1 MGAEVVIRSFPAK
14 LREMLEPLKISH
26 LEEVRLRA
34 DQPLMVVWN
43 GKDYFVTDQGQLS
56 TDQSQ
61 SWKVPESLLREAVE
75 AFSSHSLYAYEEELR
90 QGFFTIQGG
99 HRIGVAG
106 EGVLEHGAVKTMKY
120 LSFLNV
126 RIAHEIR
133 GCADGILPY
142 IYEADRCE
150 INREIFHT
158 LLISPPRCGKTTLL
172 RDLIRQ
178 ISNGNA
184 FHPGMTVGVVD
195 ERSEIGACYHGIPQN
210 DLGIRSDVL
219 DDCPKHL
226 GMMML
231 IRSMAPEVIAVDE
244 IGGENDLE
252 ALRYVMN
259 CGCRILATVH
269 GNSMEDIREK
279 PGLSSFLQ
287 EKRFERYVVLG
298 NRRGPG
304 TVEAVY
310 DAAGEELIC
319 G

>member
-1 MGAEVVIRSFPAK
+1 MRGAFFPLCLRGGNPAGVSDRAGRTPDWRGWKDDTGKRTYKGDSSDNLFKCPFFASDDRVCSKIRSI
-14 LREMLEPLKISH
+14 L
-26 LEEVRLRA
+26 
-34 DQPLMVVWN
+34 
-43 GKDYFVTDQGQLS
+43 TDSGTGS
-56 TDQSQ
+56 
-61 SWKVPESLLREAVE
+61 
-75 AFSSHSLYAYEEELR
+75 
-90 QGFFTIQGG
+90 
-99 HRIGVAG
+99 
-106 EGVLEHGAVKTMKY
+106 
-120 LSFLNV
+120 
-126 RIAHEIR
+126 IR
-133 GCADGILPY
+133 
-142 IYEADRCE
+142 
-150 INREIFHT
+150 NT
-158 LLISPPRCGKTTLL
+158 LLIAPPRCGKTTLL
-172 RDLIRQ
+172 RDLIRMVSDGEEGKDRDSALTGSFERPKAGAGHENKAGKMVEMRKQ
-178 ISNGNA
+178 HGGKVRA
-184 FHPGMTVGVVD
+184 QTVGVVD
-195 ERSEIGACYHGIPQN
+195 ERSEIAACYQGIPQN
-210 DLGIRSDVL
+210 DVGCRTDVL
-219 DDCPKHL
+219 DACPKAE

-231 IRSMAPEVIAVDE
+231 IRSMAPEVVAVDE

>member
-1 MGAEVVIRSFPAK
+1 MGAEMVIRSFPAK
-14 LREMLEPLKISH
+14 LRKLLEPLKISH

-43 GKDYFVTDQGQLS
+43 GNDYFVTDQGQLS

-106 EGVLEHGAVKTMKY
+106 KVVLEHGAVKTMKY

-150 INREIFHT
+150 ANREIFHT

-195 ERSEIGACYHGIPQN
+195 ERSEIAGCSGGIPGN
-210 DLGIRSDVL
+210 DVGIRTDVL
-219 DDCPKHL
+219 DACPKAKGL
-226 GMMML
+226 MML
-231 IRSMAPEVIAVDE
+231 IRSMAPEVVAADE
-244 IGGENDLE
+244 IGSQEDLE
-252 ALRYVMN
+252 AFTYAMR
-259 CGCRILATVH
+259 CGCVLFATVH
-269 GNSMEDIREK
+269 GSSFRELLEK
-279 PGLSSFLQ
+279 PVLKDLVRERLFSRYIFLKNGELPGQ
-287 EKRFERYVVLG
+287 VEVIVNEEGKRL
-298 NRRGPG
+298 
-304 TVEAVY
+304 
-310 DAAGEELIC
+310 C
-319 G
+319 

>member
-1 MGAEVVIRSFPAK
+1 M
-14 LREMLEPLKISH
+14 
-26 LEEVRLRA
+26 
-34 DQPLMVVWN
+34 
-43 GKDYFVTDQGQLS
+43 
-56 TDQSQ
+56 
-61 SWKVPESLLREAVE
+61 
-75 AFSSHSLYAYEEELR
+75 
-90 QGFFTIQGG
+90 
-99 HRIGVAG
+99 
-106 EGVLEHGAVKTMKY
+106 
-120 LSFLNV
+120 
-126 RIAHEIR
+126 
-133 GCADGILPY
+133 
-142 IYEADRCE
+142 
-150 INREIFHT
+150 
-158 LLISPPRCGKTTLL
+158 
-172 RDLIRQ
+172 
-178 ISNGNA
+178 
-184 FHPGMTVGVVD
+184 D
-195 ERSEIGACYHGIPQN
+195 ERSELAGCYQGIPQN
-210 DLGIRSDVL
+210 DLGMRTDVL
-219 DDCPKHL
+219 DACPKAE

-231 IRSMAPEVIAVDE
+231 IRSMAPEVVAVDE

>member
-1 MGAEVVIRSFPAK
+1 MRGAFFPLC
-14 LREMLEPLKISH
+14 LRGGNPAGVSDRAGRTPDWRGWKDDTGKRTYKGDSSDNLFKCPFFASDDRVCSKNTVDFDGFRDGKYPEYASDCFERPKAGAGHENKAGKMVEMRKQH
-26 LEEVRLRA
+26 GGKVRA
-34 DQPLMVVWN
+34 Q
-43 GKDYFVTDQGQLS
+43 
-56 TDQSQ
+56 
-61 SWKVPESLLREAVE
+61 
-75 AFSSHSLYAYEEELR
+75 
-90 QGFFTIQGG
+90 
-99 HRIGVAG
+99 
-106 EGVLEHGAVKTMKY
+106 
-120 LSFLNV
+120 
-126 RIAHEIR
+126 
-133 GCADGILPY
+133 
-142 IYEADRCE
+142 
-150 INREIFHT
+150 
-158 LLISPPRCGKTTLL
+158 
-172 RDLIRQ
+172 
-178 ISNGNA
+178 
-184 FHPGMTVGVVD
+184 TVGVVD
-195 ERSEIGACYHGIPQN
+195 ERSEIAACYQGIPQN
-210 DLGIRSDVL
+210 DVGCRTDVL
-219 DDCPKHL
+219 DACPKAE

-231 IRSMAPEVIAVDE
+231 IRSMAPEVVAVDE